1 MKNYLYYNEL
11 YDYYKELFTEKQQM
25 YFEDYYFNNLSLAEI
40 GEKAENY
47 GVSRNAIHN
56 QLKIMEDKLEEY
68 ERVLKLYEKRNKII
82 AILEDK
88 IDNNSMDII
97 KGII

>member
-1 MKNYLYYNEL
+1 MKEFVYYNNLFDIYGRLLTEKEQESFK
-11 YDYYKELFTEKQQM
+11 DYYQ
-25 YFEDYYFNNLSLAEI
+25 EDLSLGEI
-40 GEKAENY
+40 AENY

-68 ERVLKLYEKRNKII
+68 EKVLKLYEKRNKVI

-88 IDNNSMDII
+88 IDNNTIEEI
-97 KGII
+97 KGIL

>member
-1 MKNYLYYNEL
+1 MDKYIYLNEL
-11 YDYYKELFTEKQQM
+11 YDYYKELFTEKQQE
-25 YFEDYYFNNLSLAEI
+25 YFEDYYFNNLSLGEI
-40 GEKAENY
+40 AENY

-88 IDNNSMDII
+88 IDNNTIEEI
-97 KGII
+97 KGIL

>member
-40 GEKAENY
+40 GENY
-47 GVSRNAIHN
+47 GVSRNAVHN
-56 QLKIMEDKLEEY
+56 QLKIIEKNLEEY
-68 ERVLKLYEKRNKII
+68 EKKLKLYEKRNKII

>member
-1 MKNYLYYNEL
+1 MDKYLYYNEL
-11 YDYYKELFTEKQQM
+11 YDYYKDLLTEKQRM
-25 YFEDYYFNNLSLAEI
+25 YFEDYYFNNLSLGEI
-40 GEKAENY
+40 AENY

-88 IDNNSMDII
+88 IDNNTIEEI
-97 KGII
+97 KGIL